1 MIFERIP
8 GVGGP
13 DGEWQDE
20 GHPPEALDL
29 RTDQPHSARM
39 YDYLLGGK
47 DHYTV
52 DGEAAEQALASFPLL
67 RTAARENRAFLG
79 RAVRYLVRETGI
91 RQFLD
96 LGSGLPS
103 AENVHQVAQR
113 ADPTARVVYVD
124 NDPIVLVHGSALL
137 ARDPSTAVI
146 QGDIRETEAVLADP
160 EVRALLDLEKPLG
173 VLAVAVLHFVG
184 DHENPEGIVRLL
196 RDAVAPESHFI
207 LSHATAD
214 IAPEAAMGV
223 QRAYRAQGVPLTL
236 RDKERFT
243 GFFEGLELVEPGVQ
257 VVSDWRN
264 DEVPES
270 ERPDHADVSWYGGIG
285 RLAG

>member
-1 MIFERIP
+1 
-8 GVGGP
+8 
-13 DGEWQDE
+13 
-20 GHPPEALDL
+20 
-29 RTDQPHSARM
+29 M

-47 DHYTV
+47 DHYPV
-52 DGEAAEQALASFPLL
+52 DGEAAEKALASFPLL
-67 RTAARENRAFLG
+67 RTAARENRKFLG
-79 RAVRYLVRETGI
+79 RAVRYLVKEAGI

-113 ADPTARVVYVD
+113 EDPGVRVVYVD

-137 ARDPSTAVI
+137 AKDAHTAVI
-146 QGDIRETEAVLADP
+146 QGDIRAPEAVLGHPTTRELIDFDQP
-160 EVRALLDLEKPLG
+160 VG

-184 DHENPEGIVRLL
+184 DEEDPAGLL
-196 RDAVAPESHFI
+196 DTLRAAVPAGSHFV

-223 QRAYRAQGVPLTL
+223 QRAYRSQGVPLTL
-236 RDKERFT
+236 RGKERFAE
-243 GFFEGLELVEPGVQ
+243 FFAGLTTVEPGIQ
-257 VVSDWRN
+257 VVSDWRAT
-264 DEVPES
+264 VPGA

-285 RLAG
+285 RLDR